1 VRIVSAAEAV
11 SVIQSGNRVFIHS
24 VAAAPRR
31 LIEAMTARSGELRVV
46 EIVQLH
52 TEGEA
57 PYAAPE
63 MARSF
68 RVNSVF
74 VGANIRDAVQDGRAD
89 YLPIFLSEV
98 PKLFRSGLLP
108 LDVALVQVSPP
119 DRHGF
124 CSLGVSVDATR
135 SAVQTARTVIA
146 QVNRKMP
153 RTHGDGLIHVDD
165 IEFGVEG
172 DDPIPEVR
180 HPPVSEIDR
189 AVGRHCAE
197 LVEDGATLQIGI
209 GTIPDAT
216 LAALGDH
223 HRLGIHTEMLSDG
236 IVDLVEKGVVTGE
249 KKRFHPG
256 KIVAGFALGTRRLYD
271 FMDDNP
277 LVQMLD
283 IGYVNDPEV
292 IRRNPRVTAI
302 NSALEVDITG
312 QVCADSIGELLYSGV
327 GGQMDFIRAA
337 ALSEGGKPII
347 ALPSVTSSGESRVV
361 SQLKPGA
368 GVVTTRA
375 HVHFVVTEHGIADLF
390 GSAPRRSS
398 RSPTRVTATHSPRRH
413 DAGSGAGEARL
424 SDPGASGAGRL
435 APVVDD
441 HRPGQQVVQG
451 PAAFG
456 DEHHQ
461 ETYAERHH
469 AQRDGQEALQG
480 RDRTHL
486 APVRPE
492 QPQSQERHPRRLSGG
507 GPEQDVVES
516 REPDGGQRDH
526 VWNEVAEVTAHL
538 PPRLSR
544 GAANG
549 VDGQELLHQPAGA
562 PHEDRQERHVHD
574 ARCSAAHQA
583 GVPGRHDLPSLR

>member
-1 VRIVSAAEAV
+1 VRTVSAAEAV
-11 SVIQSGNRVFIHS
+11 SAIQSGNRVFIHS

-31 LIEAMTARSGELRVV
+31 LIEAMTARAGELRVV

-52 TEGEA
+52 TEGDA
-57 PYAAPE
+57 PYAPE

-74 VGANIRDAVQDGRAD
+74 VGPNIRDAIQDGRAD
-89 YLPIFLSEV
+89 YLPVFLSEV
-98 PKLFRSGLLP
+98 PKLFRTGLLP

-135 SAVQTARTVIA
+135 AAVQTARTVIA
-146 QVNRKMP
+146 QVNRNMP
-153 RTHGDGLIHVDD
+153 RTHGDGLIHLDD
-165 IEFGVEG
+165 IDFGVLG
-172 DDPIPEVR
+172 DDPIPELR
-180 HPPVSEIDR
+180 HPPMSEVDR

-216 LAALGDH
+216 LAALGGH

-236 IVDLVEKGVVTGE
+236 VVDLVEKGVVTGE
-249 KKRFHPG
+249 LKRVHPG

-283 IGYVNDPEV
+283 IAYVNDPTV

-302 NSALEVDITG
+302 NGALEVDITG
-312 QVCADSIGELLYSGV
+312 QVCADSIGERLYSGV

-337 ALSEGGKPII
+337 ALSDGGKPII
-347 ALPSVTSSGESRVV
+347 ALPSVTTSGESRVV

-390 GSAPRRSS
+390 GKNLRQRAEALIAVADPRHRDALSA
-398 RSPTRVTATHSPRRH
+398 
-413 DAGSGAGEARL
+413 EAR
-424 SDPGASGAGRL
+424 R
-435 APVVDD
+435 
-441 HRPGQQVVQG
+441 R
-451 PAAFG
+451 FG
-456 DEHHQ
+456 
-461 ETYAERHH
+461 
-469 AQRDGQEALQG
+469 
-480 RDRTHL
+480 
-486 APVRPE
+486 
-492 QPQSQERHPRRLSGG
+492 S
-507 GPEQDVVES
+507 
-516 REPDGGQRDH
+516 
-526 VWNEVAEVTAHL
+526 W
-538 PPRLSR
+538 
-544 GAANG
+544 
-549 VDGQELLHQPAGA
+549 
-562 PHEDRQERHVHD
+562 
-574 ARCSAAHQA
+574 
-583 GVPGRHDLPSLR
+583 